1 MLDSQ
6 QQIFGALKII
16 TFERWSIFKI
26 HGLAA
31 RIQNFQSYNP
41 VDIFAAN
48 FMASGI
54 LTLAIFEPIPLKGL
68 QVVNLSTKRYNLGEN
83 AFFLVTTKF
92 LFIIVY
98 MFTFLAVKS

>member
-54 LTLAIFEPIPLKGL
+54 LTLAIFEPLPLKGL
-68 QVVNLSTKRYNLGEN
+68 QVVNLSTKRYNLGKDS
-83 AFFLVTTKF
+83 FQVTTKF